1 MAFLDSLGSP
11 NHLFATRLTDVEQ
24 KKLDNYK
31 KLYQQK
37 HGKEPTNSRIGRI
50 AVMKY
55 VDEEAKRL
63 TMAK

>member
-31 KLYQQK
+31 KLYHQK

-55 VDEEAKRL
+55 VDEEAEKL
-63 TMAK
+63 KAAK